1 MRHPI
6 YKVSLS
12 LTLFLLW
19 LFISPTPT
27 HARETTY
34 IGNYEVTVEDNGVKK
49 EVVRVAGVMGKVVKS
64 RTITGTTK
72 SVWDYAYYTTDAQG
86 STRQEITENKPIPK
100 PNTYYAYGAPVPS
113 TGSGQALN
121 AQTQKVEDTY
131 TGQKKDEETGLM
143 YYNAR
148 YYNPATGLFLQ
159 ADSVDD
165 TPNKYQYVAS
175 NPVNNIDPS
184 GNECRVY
191 DYKDPDC
198 KGIINAEPIGRSDLE
213 IYDTI
218 SSTGQSPAREELP
231 YPQTEIE
238 TFSDEYIEYVS
249 SIPGTLETIS
259 DKLDLSL
266 EFLISTDLSGHPS
279 ILVNNFFLTAAQEE
293 RIKAINN
300 LVNPMIGG
308 NESQGSKADHQK
320 NQPQEL
326 LGSIN
331 YNSIDKNFDGR
342 YSASFYIDDRGLYRE
357 AILEIILSEYEK
369 ASNNALYESFSSK
382 FERQDA
388 IFDLLK
394 WASSSNQTTEN
405 P

>member
-1 MRHPI
+1 M
-6 YKVSLS
+6 
-12 LTLFLLW
+12 TLFLLW

-175 NPVNNIDPS
+175 NPVNNTDPS
-184 GNECRVY
+184 GNRMKCIPLIMPCGKTDE
-191 DYKDPDC
+191 
-198 KGIINAEPIGRSDLE
+198 E
-213 IYDTI
+213 I
-218 SSTGQSPAREELP
+218 R
-231 YPQTEIE
+231 
-238 TFSDEYIEYVS
+238 DEGYV
-249 SIPGTLETIS
+249 L
-259 DKLDLSL
+259 
-266 EFLISTDLSGHPS
+266 
-279 ILVNNFFLTAAQEE
+279 
-293 RIKAINN
+293 
-300 LVNPMIGG
+300 
-308 NESQGSKADHQK
+308 
-320 NQPQEL
+320 
-326 LGSIN
+326 
-331 YNSIDKNFDGR
+331 
-342 YSASFYIDDRGLYRE
+342 
-357 AILEIILSEYEK
+357 
-369 ASNNALYESFSSK
+369 
-382 FERQDA
+382 
-388 IFDLLK
+388 
-394 WASSSNQTTEN
+394 
-405 P
+405 